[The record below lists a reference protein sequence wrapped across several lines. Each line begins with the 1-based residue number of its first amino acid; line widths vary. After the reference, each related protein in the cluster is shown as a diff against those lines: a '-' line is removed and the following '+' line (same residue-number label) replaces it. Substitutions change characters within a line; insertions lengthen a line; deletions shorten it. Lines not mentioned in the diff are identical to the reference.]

1 MNDRHIYVAT
11 ATNRASQKWRN
22 KKTTWAALVQKCS
35 QTTRTP
41 ETLAEYKAMNKMQQ
55 SDRKDVG
62 GFVGGYLKA
71 GRRGKGSVDFRDV
84 LCLDVDY
91 GQPDTWDNFTLTFNN
106 AAFVY
111 STHKYT
117 PSAPRVRLV
126 ILLSRSVSCEE
137 YEAIGRMVASHVGI
151 ELFDDTTYQPERLM
165 YWPSTCSDGEFFF
178 RSQDGPALDADAVL
192 AQYHDWRDVSEWPY
206 SQRVSEVIRTE
217 AGKQGDPLTKPGI
230 VGAFCR
236 CYDIHEAIEK
246 YLPEVYERTDKENR
260 YTFKNGS
267 VAAGLVVY
275 ENGLF
280 AYSHNATDPSSQ
292 TLCNAFDLVRM
303 HKFLDRD
310 ERLTGDESI
319 QNRPSYRAMA
329 ELAASDNKVRSLLTE
344 ERRASAITDFG
355 DVDAESGKSSEDDK
369 EWMENLEYTCK
380 GRIAGTIANMA
391 YVLENAPEF
400 MGKLWHDDFTGL
412 DRYHGRLPWPTD
424 PAVDSWT
431 NSDDSCLRKHMEKAY
446 GLTGKEKLTDAL
458 TSVFANHRR
467 HPIREYLQSLT
478 WDGEPRLDSF
488 FIDFLGAEDTELVR
502 AQTRKQFTAAVAR
515 VMRPGCKFD
524 TALVLVGPEGTYK
537 STSLQKMAGRWF
549 NDTAID
555 MSSKDGMEALR
566 HSWIIEL
573 GELTAI
579 RRSDT
584 ETVKGFLSKTSDK
597 YRPAYGRYVE
607 EHPRQCVFF
616 GTTNEHS
623 FLKGF
628 TGNRRFWIVETSM
641 RPCSMSVKSDLNDY
655 YRDQVWAEACYF
667 YHLGEPLYLD
677 ADLER
682 LARMKQD
689 EYNELSDDARRG
701 VIEEFLDTPLP
712 LDWRNRSIDQR
723 IAYFKTNSNNDFPK
737 EEGVELRR
745 YVSAVEILVECF
757 RQPLDEKAR
766 YKTREINHIMK
777 GMPNWRESGR
787 KITLPAYG
795 SQQRIY
801 ERIDNNTK
809 NNEEL

>member
-1 MNDRHIYVAT
+1 MNEREIYVAT
-11 ATNRASQKWRN
+11 ATKRDSAKWKNR
-22 KKTTWAALVQKCS
+22 KTTWSALKEKCS
-35 QTTRTP
+35 HTIRTA
-41 ETLAEYKAMNKMQQ
+41 ETLAEYKAMNKAQQ
-55 SDRKDVG
+55 SERKDVG
-62 GFVGGYLKA
+62 GFVGGYLKD
-71 GRRGKGSVDFRDV
+71 GKRSKNNVEFRDV
-84 LCLDVDY
+84 LCLDIDF
-91 GQPDTWDNFTLTFNN
+91 GQPDTWDNFVLSFNN

-117 PSAPRVRLV
+117 SAVPRIRLV
-126 ILLSRSVSCEE
+126 ILLSRRVSGDE
-137 YEAIGRMVASHVGI
+137 YEAIGRMIASHLGI

-165 YWPSTCSDGEFFF
+165 YWPSTSSDGEFYF
-178 RSQDGPALDADAVL
+178 REQDGPALDADAVL
-192 AQYHDWRDVSEWPY
+192 AMYHNWRDVSEWPY
-206 SQRVSEVIRTE
+206 SNRVAEVIRHE
-217 AGKQGDPLTKPGI
+217 ATKQGDPLQKPGI

-246 YLPEVYERTDKENR
+246 YLPDVYERTDKDNR
-260 YTFKNGS
+260 YTFRNGS
-267 VAAGLVVY
+267 VAAGLVIY

-292 TLCNAFDLVRM
+292 HLCNAFDLVRM
-303 HKFLDRD
+303 HKFSDLD
-310 ERLTGDESI
+310 EMLTATTSM
-319 QNRPSYRAMA
+319 QNRPSYKAMA
-329 ELAASDNKVRSLLTE
+329 ELAASDTKVRTLLTE
-344 ERRASAITDFG
+344 ERRSSAVTDF
-355 DVDAESGKSSEDDK
+355 EDIVSDK
-369 EWMENLEYTCK
+369 PEEDGAWMENLEYTRNGK
-380 GRIAGTIANMA
+380 IACTISNMA
-391 YVLENAPEF
+391 YVLDNAPEF
-400 MGKLWHDDFTGL
+400 KGKLWHDDFTGL
-412 DRYHGRLPWPTD
+412 DRYKGKLPWPTD
-424 PAVDSWT
+424 PSVDSWT

-446 GLTGKEKLTDAL
+446 GLVGKDKLTDAL
-458 TSVFANHRR
+458 TSVFSNHRR
-467 HPIREYLQSLT
+467 HPIREYITSLT
-478 WDGEPRLDSF
+478 WDGEPRLDSL
-488 FIDFLGAEDTELVR
+488 FIDFLGAEDSELIR

-515 VMRPGCKFD
+515 IMKPGCKFD

-537 STSLQKMAGRWF
+537 STTLQKMAGKWF

-555 MSSKDGMEALR
+555 MSSKDGMESLR

-628 TGNRRFWIVETSM
+628 TGNRRFWIVETSVQ
-641 RPCSMSVKSDLNDY
+641 PCRMSVKDELNEQ
-655 YRDQVWAEACYF
+655 YRDQVWAEAAYN
-667 YHLGEPLYLD
+667 YNMGEPLFLD
-677 ADLER
+677 PDLER

-689 EYNELSDDARRG
+689 EYNELSDDSRRG
-701 VIEEFLDTPLP
+701 VIQEFLDTPLP

-723 IAYFKTNSNNDFPK
+723 IAYFKTANNDFSK
-737 EEGVELRR
+737 DEGVEQRTT
-745 YVSAVEILVECF
+745 VSAVEILVECF

-777 GMPNWRESGR
+777 DMPGWRESTR
-787 KITLPAYG
+787 KLTLPAYG

-801 ERIDNNTK
+801 ERIINQNDE
-809 NNEEL
+809 EEL

>member
-1 MNDRHIYVAT
+1 MNDRQIYIAT
-11 ATNRASQKWRN
+11 ATNRVSTKWRN
-22 KKTTWAALVQKCS
+22 KKTTWRALVQKCS
-35 QTTRTP
+35 QTTKTP
-41 ETLAEYKAMNKMQQ
+41 ETLAEYKAMSKSQQ

-62 GFVGGYLKA
+62 GFVGGYLKE
-71 GRRGKGSVDFRDV
+71 GKRSKDSVDFRDV
-84 LCLDVDY
+84 LCLDIDF
-91 GQPDTWDNFTLTFNN
+91 GQPDTWDNFVLTFPDV
-106 AAFVY
+106 AAFTY

-117 PSAPRVRLV
+117 PSAPRIRLV
-126 ILLSRSVSCEE
+126 ILLSRRVSGDE

-165 YWPSTCSDGEFFF
+165 YWPSTSVDGVFFF
-178 RSQDGPALDADAVL
+178 REQEGKALDADAIL
-192 AQYHDWRDVSEWPY
+192 AQYHDWKDVSEWPY
-206 SQRVSEVIRTE
+206 SQRVSEIIRKE
-217 AGKQGDPLTKPGI
+217 ASKQGNPLQKPGI

-236 CYDIHEAIEK
+236 CYNVHEAIANF
-246 YLPEVYERTDKENR
+246 LSDIYEPTDKDNR
-260 YTFKNGS
+260 YTYKNGT
-267 VAAGLVVY
+267 VAAGLVIY
-275 ENGLF
+275 EDGLF

-292 TLCNAFDLVRM
+292 MLCNAFDLVRT

-310 ERLTGDESI
+310 DNTPSEVSI
-319 QNRPSYRAMA
+319 QNRPSYKAMA
-329 ELAASDNKVRSLLTE
+329 EFAASDNNVRVLLTD
-344 ERRASAITDFG
+344 ERRSRAVTDFA
-355 DVDAESGKSSEDDK
+355 DITEEKPEDDDK
-369 EWMENLEYTCK
+369 SWMEGLEYNGK
-380 GRIAGTIANMA
+380 GHLACTIANMA
-391 YVLENAPEF
+391 AVLENAPEF
-400 MGKLWHDDFTGL
+400 KGKLWHDDFTGL
-412 DRYHGRLPWPTD
+412 DRYKGKLPWPTD
-424 PAVDSWT
+424 PSVDSWT
-431 NSDDSCLRKHMEKAY
+431 NADDSCLRKHMEKTY

-467 HPIREYLQSLT
+467 HPIREYLASLT

-488 FIDFLGAEDTELVR
+488 FIDFLGAEDSELVR
-502 AQTRKQFTAAVAR
+502 MQTRKQFTAAVAR
-515 VMRPGCKFD
+515 VMKPGCKFD

-537 STSLQKMAGRWF
+537 STTLQKMAGRWF

-628 TGNRRFWIVETSM
+628 TGNRRFWIVETGM
-641 RPCSMSVKSDLNDY
+641 RPCGMSVKEDLSDT

-667 YHLGEPLYLD
+667 YHLNEPLYLD

-682 LARMKQD
+682 LARAKQD

-701 VIEEFLDTPLP
+701 VIAEFLDTPLP
-712 LDWRNRSIDQR
+712 LDWNNRSIDQR
-723 IAYFKTNSNNDFPK
+723 IAYFKSSGGIDWTK
-737 EEGVELRR
+737 EDGVEPRK

-777 GMPNWRESGR
+777 SLDNWQVSKR
-787 KITLPAYG
+787 KIVLPAYG
-795 SQQRIY
+795 TQQRIY
-801 ERIDNNTK
+801 ERIINPKTD
-809 NNEEL
+809 EEL